1 MLGSLDENLSIRNEM
16 DAIHIDKLNAD
27 LFNVDNNNIYSDSS
41 NKINI
46 DKVEVDNL
54 NIENG
59 LNINGKS
66 IFDIL
71 KGEKGST
78 GDVGAKSI
86 IPDKISI
93 ESDQLKL
100 KYYDNNSRLT

>member
-1 MLGSLDENLSIRNEM
+1 MLGSLDENLSIRNE
-16 DAIHIDKLNAD
+16 DAIHINKLNAD

-78 GDVGAKSI
+78 GDHG
-86 IPDKISI
+86 DK
-93 ESDQLKL
+93 
-100 KYYDNNSRLT
+100 KYYIQS